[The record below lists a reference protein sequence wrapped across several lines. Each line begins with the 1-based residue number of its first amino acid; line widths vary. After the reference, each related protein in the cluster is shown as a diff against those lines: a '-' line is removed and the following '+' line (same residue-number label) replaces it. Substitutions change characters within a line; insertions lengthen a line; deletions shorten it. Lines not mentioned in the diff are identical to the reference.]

1 MIPQV
6 LVNWTYELSD
16 QTGFLLQRCNNLSG
30 VWNVD
35 IATGGD
41 TFEYTDSDVA
51 VGDTRSYQ
59 VAATNEYGTG
69 SFSNTG
75 SVYITSNGPTI
86 LFLTAKAS
94 SDIKPFDGTVSSSAI
109 PTVTPDITV
118 FGDSYNLT
126 QSFDYTLVGFR
137 NLAIND
143 GGSITSG
150 SGNTYV
156 ITINTNTGSITG
168 PSTSSI
174 DTGGY
179 IVVPPNTD
187 IPYEIGQSLTI
198 VDVASG
204 SNGFLTTFYYHDA
217 GQQVA
222 FTSSNGNNWTTASI
236 IPAELIVG
244 GVAWAYGNGR
254 YLTIGT
260 VAPTYDYSDQR
271 VQYTDNGGATWNTA
285 SFSAVGRPVWD
296 FIYDGT
302 KFVGCCE
309 GGIFVTS
316 SNGINWGTTT
326 TGTGEDL
333 WRLLYNSG
341 HYFAIGQPLRANTG
355 GTGKIYTSTNLITWQ
370 AVSSSVPT
378 TNAYLG
384 ITYSPSLGIYLAVGE
399 QGLMATSSNGV
410 NWGDCS
416 QPSPIYDTSLLEV
429 SWNSVNHYFA
439 ANDFNGYIY
448 NSPDGINWTLNT
460 INPRIL
466 YNGQYYYYST
476 RLKYYSSINKFLIFN
491 ETPST

>member
-69 SFSNTG
+69 SFSN
-75 SVYITSNGPTI
+75 
-86 LFLTAKAS
+86 
-94 SDIKPFDGTVSSSAI
+94 
-109 PTVTPDITV
+109 
-118 FGDSYNLT
+118 
-126 QSFDYTLVGFR
+126 
-137 NLAIND
+137 
-143 GGSITSG
+143 
-150 SGNTYV
+150 
-156 ITINTNTGSITG
+156 
-168 PSTSSI
+168 
-174 DTGGY
+174 TGGY

-260 VAPTYDYSDQR
+260 VAR
-271 VQYTDNGGATWNTA
+271 
-285 SFSAVGRPVWD
+285 
-296 FIYDGT
+296 
-302 KFVGCCE
+302 
-309 GGIFVTS
+309 
-316 SNGINWGTTT
+316 
-326 TGTGEDL
+326 
-333 WRLLYNSG
+333 
-341 HYFAIGQPLRANTG
+341 
-355 GTGKIYTSTNLITWQ
+355 
-370 AVSSSVPT
+370 
-378 TNAYLG
+378 
-384 ITYSPSLGIYLAVGE
+384 
-399 QGLMATSSNGV
+399 
-410 NWGDCS
+410 
-416 QPSPIYDTSLLEV
+416 
-429 SWNSVNHYFA
+429 
-439 ANDFNGYIY
+439 
-448 NSPDGINWTLNT
+448 
-460 INPRIL
+460 
-466 YNGQYYYYST
+466 
-476 RLKYYSSINKFLIFN
+476 
-491 ETPST
+491 